1 MKKFLKNESG
11 QAVVEMAFVLP
22 MLLVLICG
30 MLDFGW
36 IYSNQYR
43 VENAAYDGAR
53 FASLHASEYD
63 ASSYDTLKTK
73 IEQRVKTN
81 LYGNGEGAV
90 VTLDVQEE
98 EVKVTVDYP
107 VKILTFVA
115 STFMGKTYTASSTSV
130 AAK

>member
-1 MKKFLKNESG
+1 M
-11 QAVVEMAFVLP
+11 
-22 MLLVLICG
+22 
-30 MLDFGW
+30 
-36 IYSNQYR
+36 
-43 VENAAYDGAR
+43 
-53 FASLHASEYD
+53 
-63 ASSYDTLKTK
+63 
-73 IEQRVKTN
+73 KTN

-115 STFMGKTYTASSTSV
+115 STFMGETYTASSTSV